1 MTFEEHM
8 DQVRLAART
17 ALEKTSLRPVVS
29 QHAALLYG
37 GKMLRARLAMR
48 VGLAGGV
55 PLRTLIPGCAAI
67 ELLHAAS
74 LLHDDVID
82 GATLR
87 RGVPTF
93 WVSRSTSGA
102 ILLGD
107 LMVCTAL
114 SLLVEADNGDLI
126 AEFAARS
133 REMCEAEVE
142 QELLRR
148 GEADWETSVSLAR
161 RKTGSLFAFVAYL
174 GGAHL
179 PDLRAALRESGYLVG
194 TAYQL
199 ADDVFD
205 SFGDPGAADKSVG
218 LDAARS
224 KVTAVSGWRNPRGGS
239 PEDPIEY
246 IVELCERSED
256 RLAEWPA
263 VQAAWREFLASDL
276 NPSIQKLVQLFVPL
290 FAAGQAAA
298 V

>member
-1 MTFEEHM
+1 MEE
-8 DQVRLAART
+8 VRLKARKALEDT
-17 ALEKTSLRPVVS
+17 ALYPVVS
-29 QHAALLYG
+29 QHEMLLYG

-93 WVSRSTSGA
+93 WVNRSTSGT
-102 ILLGD
+102 ILMGD

-114 SLLVEADNGDLI
+114 SLLVEADDGDLI

-133 REMCEAEVE
+133 LEMCEAEVE

-148 GEADWETSVSLAR
+148 GEADWDTSVSLAR

-179 PDLRAALRESGYLVG
+179 PDLRAALRESGYMVG

-205 SFGDPGAADKSVG
+205 SFGDPDVADKSVG

-224 KVTAVSGWRNPRGGS
+224 KVTGMSGWRNPRGGS
-239 PEDPIEY
+239 PEDPIGY
-246 IVELCERSED
+246 ITGLCDRSGE

-263 VQAAWREFLASDL
+263 VQAAWGEFLAEDL
-276 NPSIQKLVQLFVPL
+276 NPPIQHMVRLFVPF
-290 FAAGQAAA
+290 FAAAHAEA